1 MFNLNHLKYYFIFIQ
16 VILLVYQ
23 YYSVDLL
30 FNILESKFDS
40 IILTLNQFF
49 ILIILTYFIFPIL
62 SNLYYTFII

>member
-1 MFNLNHLKYYFIFIQ
+1 MFNLIHLKYYFIFIQ

-30 FNILESKFDS
+30 FNIPESKFDS

-49 ILIILTYFIFPIL
+49 ILIISTYFIFPIL
-62 SNLYYTFII
+62 SNL

>member
-1 MFNLNHLKYYFIFIQ
+1 MFNLIHLKYYFIFIQ